1 MSTLEYNPNSPEAML
16 YAYVDGELHPEMDAD
31 LFGHLST
38 NSALRAEMRELLAI
52 RRGIQDDDVAAP
64 IALPGNIL
72 AAAGLPAL
80 TGAVGTAAG
89 MYGLKALLAAMAKPV
104 AFTVLGALITWGGVS
119 YYNSQNNQTT
129 LMQKSGTSSTTT
141 EQKQVEQPA
150 PVQQPEIP
158 VIKNESYSTEIRNYS
173 LQTKPTAPQVV
184 YVIADNDNQK
194 PLDFVEHND
203 NNAVNTD
210 NNNTGVLPVKEQGT
224 FAAMPLPTAATEK
237 HIDAPSNVSPTS
249 MLLLSNPEP
258 SSFDGVQLRWRSLYT
273 IGTTNTIGNQ
283 QDNQHVLNNSVA
295 SLLFGL
301 SQNNVIGLE
310 VGREQFTQEFTIT
323 ENNVTANY
331 KQTPTLMWVGAHY
344 EYISNPIKS
353 AFGIQPIVGT
363 TIGYAGGLYPML
375 RGQLGVSYSPADN
388 VKFLVAFESTG
399 LLSQYKDK
407 VFLNGKLGLTYGV
420 SVRF

>member
-104 AFTVLGALITWGGVS
+104 AFTVLGALITWGGMS
-119 YYNSQNNQTT
+119 YYNSQNNQAT
-129 LMQKSGTSSTTT
+129 LAQKSGTSSSITT
-141 EQKQVEQPA
+141 EQKQIEQPA
-150 PVQQPEIP
+150 PIQQPEIP

-173 LQTKPTAPQVV
+173 LQTKQTAPKVV
-184 YVIADNDNQK
+184 FITDNDNQK
-194 PLDFVEHND
+194 PLDFIKPNN

-237 HIDAPSNVSPTS
+237 HIDAPSNASPTS

-258 SSFDGVQLRWRSLYT
+258 SSNNDVQIRLRSLYT
-273 IGTTNTIGNQ
+273 IGTTSTVGNQ
-283 QDNQHVLNNSVA
+283 QDNQHILHNTAA
-295 SLLFGL
+295 SLLYSL
-301 SQNNVIGLE
+301 SQNTFVGVE
-310 VGREQFTQEFTIT
+310 VGREQFTQEFTGT
-323 ENNVTANY
+323 ENGITASY
-331 KQTPTLMWVGAHY
+331 KATPTLMWYGAHV
-344 EYISNPIKS
+344 EQTFNPIQS
-353 AFGIQPIVGT
+353 LGIRPVVGVT
-363 TIGYAGGLYPML
+363 AGFAGNFLYGMVRTQVGLQYA
-375 RGQLGVSYSPADN
+375 PADN
-388 VKFLVAFESTG
+388 INLLLGLEGTG
-399 LLSQYKDK
+399 LTYQ
-407 VFLNGKLGLTYGV
+407 FQGKPYTSLKYGLTYGV